1 VTGGPDL
8 SRNVPRLFAFRFLSD
23 FIVVMPAIV
32 PVYRQAGL
40 SATEI
45 MLIQAVFSAAGLA
58 FEVPSGYLADVAG
71 RRRAL
76 LVGMVAQALAFAGY
90 GLARGFWAF
99 AGAEVALAFAYSL
112 LSGTASAILFDSLR
126 ASGDEERYHR
136 MEGRAEALTRL
147 GTAVAAILGGLLAA
161 VSLRL
166 PFAVNAATA
175 LAGAAV
181 LGGVVEPPRERLTGH
196 QPLRELLRVTA
207 DALRDRRIQGTMLL
221 TAALFTAGITGIWGY
236 FMRLTAE
243 GISVAS
249 YGLYF
254 ALFQAASAVGAATS
268 HRVAASLGRRG
279 SMAALAVVPL
289 TLVACAV
296 DGSWRPILLTP
307 LASAAWGFSTPFL
320 LERLNR
326 RIDSDRRATVLSVS
340 AMLGRVLLVVVGP
353 AFGWLSDHVSDRA
366 AFGALA
372 AVTLALA
379 GAAWLLQRR
388 APAEDAAPL

>member
-1 VTGGPDL
+1 VDV
-8 SRNVPRLFAFRFLSD
+8 SRNIPRLLALRFLSD

-45 MLIQAVFSAAGLA
+45 MLVQAIFSAAGLA

-76 LVGMVAQALAFAGY
+76 LLGMVFQALAMAAY
-90 GLARGFWAF
+90 GFARGFWTF

-126 ASGDEERYHR
+126 AAGDEERYHR

-147 GTAVAAILGGLLAA
+147 GTAVAAILGGLLAVA
-161 VSLRL
+161 SLRL
-166 PFAVNAATA
+166 PFAVNAVTA
-175 LAGAAV
+175 IAGALILV
-181 LGGVVEPPRERLTGH
+181 GVVEPPRERLSAH
-196 QPLRELLRVTA
+196 QPLRDLLRVSA
-207 DALRDRRIQGTMLL
+207 EALRDRRLQATMVL
-221 TAALFTAGITGIWGY
+221 TAALFAAGITGIWGY
-236 FMRLTAE
+236 FMRLTGE
-243 GISVAS
+243 GISVAA

-254 ALFQAASAVGAATS
+254 AAFQAASAAGAALS
-268 HRVAASLGRRG
+268 HRILGLLGRRG
-279 SMAALAVVPL
+279 SVAALAIVPA
-289 TLVACAV
+289 TLVACAL

-320 LERLNR
+320 LEALNR
-326 RIDSDRRATVLSVS
+326 NIESERRATVLSVS
-340 AMLGRVLLVVVGP
+340 AMLGRILLVVVGP
-353 AFGWLSDHVSDRA
+353 GFGWLSDHVSDRA

-372 AVTLALA
+372 AVFLALA
-379 GAAWLLQRR
+379 GAAGLLHRR
-388 APAEDAAPL
+388 ARAGAAANL